1 MKDAVARINVAG
13 LLLKGKVVEIVEM
26 TGNKNFKTSKG

>member
-26 TGNKNFKTSKG
+26 TGNKNFKTSK